1 MMDKKVAF
9 VNAIIIINIHEMET
23 VHGNNRPAGRSIIPI
38 IENKNKIIQILKYF
52 GFVYGVV
59 IIEIIVL
66 LIIQV
71 KTLSL
76 ELHCN
81 TVLLFILD
89 LFYDEGGE
97 RVGREGGVEV
107 AAGYSDGEW
116 PGFVLKVT
124 CNNDVG
130 VFGSAVD
137 DGRSI
142 AAVCAW

>member
-23 VHGNNRPAGRSIIPI
+23 VHGNNRPAGRSAIPI
-38 IENKNKIIQILKYF
+38 TENKNKIIQILKYF

-81 TVLLFILD
+81 TALLFILQT
-89 LFYDEGGE
+89 YSMTKVVKEWGE
-97 RVGREGGVEV
+97 RVALR
-107 AAGYSDGEW
+107 
-116 PGFVLKVT
+116 
-124 CNNDVG
+124 
-130 VFGSAVD
+130 
-137 DGRSI
+137 
-142 AAVCAW
+142 

>member
-23 VHGNNRPAGRSIIPI
+23 VHG
-38 IENKNKIIQILKYF
+38 NKNKIIQILKYF

-81 TVLLFILD
+81 TVLLFILQTY
-89 LFYDEGGE
+89 FMTKVVKEWGE
-97 RVGREGGVEV
+97 RVALR
-107 AAGYSDGEW
+107 
-116 PGFVLKVT
+116 
-124 CNNDVG
+124 
-130 VFGSAVD
+130 
-137 DGRSI
+137 
-142 AAVCAW
+142 

>member
-1 MMDKKVAF
+1 MMDKNVAF

-23 VHGNNRPAGRSIIPI
+23 VHGNNRPEGRSIIPI
-38 IENKNKIIQILKYF
+38 VENKNKIIQILKYF

-81 TVLLFILD
+81 TALLFILQTY
-89 LFYDEGGE
+89 FMTKVVKEWGE
-97 RVGREGGVEV
+97 RVALR
-107 AAGYSDGEW
+107 
-116 PGFVLKVT
+116 
-124 CNNDVG
+124 
-130 VFGSAVD
+130 
-137 DGRSI
+137 
-142 AAVCAW
+142 

>member
-38 IENKNKIIQILKYF
+38 TENKNKIIQILKYF

-76 ELHCN
+76 ELHCD
-81 TVLLFILD
+81 TVLLFILQTY
-89 LFYDEGGE
+89 FMTKVVKEWGE
-97 RVGREGGVEV
+97 RVALR
-107 AAGYSDGEW
+107 
-116 PGFVLKVT
+116 
-124 CNNDVG
+124 
-130 VFGSAVD
+130 
-137 DGRSI
+137 
-142 AAVCAW
+142 